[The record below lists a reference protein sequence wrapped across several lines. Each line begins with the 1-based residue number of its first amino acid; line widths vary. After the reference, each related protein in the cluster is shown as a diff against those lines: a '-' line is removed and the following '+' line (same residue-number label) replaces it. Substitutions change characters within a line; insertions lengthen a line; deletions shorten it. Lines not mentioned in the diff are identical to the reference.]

1 MKEKIQAL
9 RNMRFFQSK
18 KSGVMLAVVYPIV
31 LCFLAEIGQ
40 SQSIT
45 QILKFTWTRFGVFLF
60 STLLIAMIYWILGL
74 LVKKMWISTLLTG
87 VLFMLISAVEY
98 HKYIVTGSHFQFGD
112 LSMVTGFADVTKF
125 ARLQFNPLLFILIL
139 LMFLYVGVMWL
150 TGYELKGAFWKRCS
164 ACVLMAGITVISIIV
179 PAFFT
184 PVCEVFGIDNTVT
197 YNSYSEEERFENN
210 NLISNFTVSI
220 NQTISSS
227 VSEPEE
233 YSEQTIEKILENSK
247 PSDEEILAVQQNETS
262 EKVKPNV
269 IFIMSESYGD
279 FRRLTD
285 DLENADQ
292 IYSDLDAVAAEGVS
306 GTSMVPTF
314 GNGTVKTEFELMF
327 GLPVKSLGN
336 AGIPHKLLKSG
347 VEQDTFANMYKDVG
361 YNTTYIHPFRS
372 TFYDREDV
380 YSEYGF
386 DQMIFEDDFT
396 APVENFRN
404 YINDDTA
411 FRQAEEVMKST
422 DGPDYIH
429 ITTMQ
434 NHQPFIDG
442 IGEEV
447 DNYFEGIQLS
457 NQALRDFTERLKT
470 WDEPVIL
477 VFTGDHFPF
486 FSPDCDYYNQI
497 GITVDNCEKLYKKT
511 WIVWNNYEL
520 DTSSLPTNQLFS
532 TFYLPHYIF
541 QLAGFSTPFV
551 DVMMDVFEEEPLYSV
566 ALNPTTSSELLD
578 LLTYDR
584 TIGENYSEIDGRR
597 FNFND

>member
-9 RNMRFFQSK
+9 RNTRFFRWE
-18 KSGVMLAVVYPIV
+18 KSGILVCAVFPIV
-31 LCFLAEIGQ
+31 LCFFAELGH
-40 SQSIT
+40 SQSVSEF
-45 QILKFTWTRFGVFLF
+45 LHFTWTRFGVFVF
-60 STLLIAMIYWILGL
+60 STLLISAVFWVLGL
-74 LVKKMWISTLLTG
+74 LFKRMWISTLLTG
-87 VLFMLISAVEY
+87 SLFMLISAVEY
-98 HKYIVTGSHFQFGD
+98 HKYVVTGSHFQFGD
-112 LSMVTGFADVTKF
+112 LFMVTGFADVTKF
-125 ARLQFNPLLFILIL
+125 ARLQFNPLLFLLIM
-139 LMFLYVGVMWL
+139 LMFLYVGLVWL
-150 TGYELKGAFWKRCS
+150 TGFQLKGAFWKRCS
-164 ACVLMAGITVISIIV
+164 VCTLMAGMTVLMIIV
-179 PAFFT
+179 PAFFS

-197 YNSYSEEERFENN
+197 YNSYSDEERFENN

-220 NQTISSS
+220 NQTIASS

-233 YSEQTIEKILENSK
+233 YSEQTIEKILETSR
-247 PSDEEILAVQQNETS
+247 PEEEEVQPVQQNDTDAA
-262 EKVKPNV
+262 VKPNV

-279 FRRLTD
+279 FRRLTNNLPD
-285 DLENADQ
+285 GDE
-292 IYSDLDAVAAEGVS
+292 IYAGLDAVAAEGVT

-396 APVENFRN
+396 VPTENFRS

-447 DNYFEGIQLS
+447 DNYFEGIELS
-457 NQALRDFTERLKT
+457 NEALRDFTERLKS

-486 FSPDCDYYNQI
+486 FSPECNYYNEI
-497 GITVDNCEKLYKKT
+497 GITVDNCEKLYEKT
-511 WIVWNNYEL
+511 WIVWNNYGL
-520 DTSSLPTNQLFS
+520 DTSSLPTGQMFS

-541 QLAGFSTPFV
+541 RLAGFSTPFV

-566 ALNPTTSSELLD
+566 ALNPTTTSELLD

-584 TIGENYSEIDGRR
+584 TIGENYSEIDGKR

>member
-9 RNMRFFQSK
+9 RNMRFFKSK